1 MNVASQIIV
10 TAMRGKPTSQ
20 IQLRNNTQPNKMIVS
35 FVKQEKEMKKKAY
48 AIWGWGGVA
57 REKYLLWALHKS
69 HVKPPNSP
77 YFFVTTIFVSKSF

>member
-35 FVKQEKEMKKKAY
+35 FVKQEKEMKKKAMPFG
-48 AIWGWGGVA
+48 AGGGGGTG
-57 REKYLLWALHKS
+57 EI
-69 HVKPPNSP
+69 PPL
-77 YFFVTTIFVSKSF
+77 SFT